1 MWLLE
6 NSQWHGTHMFP
17 LVSTQ
22 LRSHVSIGQH
32 SSLNWGH
39 DPMCKWRALLTFP
52 GFGGS
57 RNSKMSRENQ
67 DVVYLFVLLFLLDA
81 TIFYSL
87 YLCFAIFFLLLFLS
101 CSSMLSW
108 PCLMLPFGPPL
119 PQMRFADWL
128 LFDGRSPCCLKG
140 CGIWWIVVAS
150 MADSKSAFL
159 ALTSTSATTL
169 SWTSVVSEVDE
180 HRLSLFLRFLECF
193 ESKG

>member
-57 RNSKMSRENQ
+57 RNSKMSRENRGLSFCP
-67 DVVYLFVLLFLLDA
+67 VVLAGRYYILFALPVFCHILSPLVPLLFFHVVLTLSDASLWPSLTSDEICWLIAFRRKITLLSERLRNMVDR
-81 TIFYSL
+81 
-87 YLCFAIFFLLLFLS
+87 C
-101 CSSMLSW
+101 
-108 PCLMLPFGPPL
+108 G
-119 PQMRFADWL
+119 
-128 LFDGRSPCCLKG
+128 FDGR
-140 CGIWWIVVAS
+140 
-150 MADSKSAFL
+150 
-159 ALTSTSATTL
+159 
-169 SWTSVVSEVDE
+169 
-180 HRLSLFLRFLECF
+180 
-193 ESKG
+193 